1 MNFDQQYLSCLTAG
15 AGVQKM
21 KLCDIVMKN
30 LPRRCQGPTSQKDNN
45 FCQVSAF
52 LKLKNPSGV
61 CQKLQNKGTF
71 DDSQPGGPD
80 YWTAQ
85 TCAFLIE
92 KDRKIKN

>member
-1 MNFDQQYLSCLTAG
+1 MSFDQQYLSCLTAG
-15 AGVQKM
+15 GAQKN
-21 KLCDIVMKN
+21 KLCDIMETN
-30 LPRRCQGPTSQKDNN
+30 LPRRCQEPTSPSQEDNN

-61 CQKLQNKGTF
+61 CQTLQNKGTF
-71 DDSQPGGPD
+71 DDSEPGGPD

-92 KDRKIKN
+92 KDKK